1 MEAAV
6 IQAVIGIVGE
16 LISSGQ
22 KEEAAKMLANLQ
34 VQFANIPLPDLEE
47 IEAQQLEDTA
57 LGGIKTDPTLE
68 DAQYDALGQLGD
80 ISETGL
86 ASADRAAMNRLANMT
101 ARRQKAGMAG
111 IQQSMAQRGL
121 AGSGLEYGARMQEA
135 QDANQRLSEE
145 GQNVA
150 GDAAQRR
157 MNAIL
162 ARGDMSGRMRG
173 QQYNEKSEAA
183 KARDAIARFNA
194 ASRDS
199 TNRYNQGQRQARFA
213 NQMQKTGAIANPTNA
228 LAGFKNQQANDTRG
242 FWGNMGAAAGEGVQ
256 SVANNWNSGGSD
268 LSGYAES
275 NEEARKRNRKRQEIE
290 DAWNE

>member
-1 MEAAV
+1 MEAALV
-6 IQAVIGIVGE
+6 QAVIGIVGE
-16 LISSGQ
+16 LLAADQ
-22 KEEAAKMLANLQ
+22 RDEAEALLGRMRT
-34 VQFANIPLPDLEE
+34 QFEGIQLPNLEE
-47 IEAQQLEDTA
+47 IEAQQLGDTA
-57 LGGIKTDPTLE
+57 LADIKADPTLE
-68 DAQYDALGQLGD
+68 AAQYDSLGQLGD

-86 ASADRAAMNRLANMT
+86 ADADRAAMNRMANMT

-135 QDANQRLSEE
+135 QDSNQRLSEE

-199 TNRYNQGQRQARFA
+199 ASRYNQGQRQQRFA

-228 LAGFKNQQANDTRG
+228 LAGFKAQSANDTRQ
-242 FWGNMGAAAGEGVQ
+242 FYGNMGAAAGEGVD
-256 SVANNWNSGGSD
+256 SAVNNWGSGNKYTG
-268 LSGYAES
+268 ES
-275 NEEARKRNRKRQEIE
+275 SEDRKKREEDDMWNNR
-290 DAWNE
+290 